1 MNQHG
6 ILHKLMLVVILVA
19 GFGLALTLPAWKK
32 HTDQRHA
39 HQVIHILQQLAEQE
53 RTFYAQYGVYSADL
67 ASLTTDPAC
76 HPAVREGQSRMQCAE
91 YEISLE
97 QAHVLQAHSLKYPQW
112 FELDIEDPHLKCE
125 YETDSTVGALLC
137 KAVHL

>member
-39 HQVIHILQQLAEQE
+39 HQAVHILQQLAERE
-53 RTFYAQYGVYSADL
+53 SAFYAQHGVYSADL
-67 ASLTTDPAC
+67 ISLTTDPAC
-76 HPAVREGQSRMQCAE
+76 HPEVREGQSRMQCAE

-112 FELDIEDPHLKCE
+112 FELDIENPHLQCE
-125 YETDSTVGALLC
+125 YETDSAVGALLC